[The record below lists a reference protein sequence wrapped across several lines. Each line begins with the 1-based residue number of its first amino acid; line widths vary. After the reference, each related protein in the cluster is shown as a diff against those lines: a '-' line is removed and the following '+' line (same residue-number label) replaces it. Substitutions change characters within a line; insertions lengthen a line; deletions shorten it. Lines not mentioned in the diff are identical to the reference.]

1 MDPVTLKE
9 NFTNQIKTLDEQIAQ
24 LEAER
29 EKAKE
34 YKLKLLGGLETLELL
49 LSQEESITEA
59 SIPEGVV
66 IEESP
71 PAKATTGRST
81 TKK

>member
-49 LSQEESITEA
+49 LSQEASVTEA
-59 SIPEGVV
+59 SIPEGVTV
-66 IEESP
+66 EESP
-71 PAKATTGRST
+71 PAKATPGRST